1 MNTFKLNKL
10 LCKVH
15 FLYLLLFSFYVN
27 AQTIPA
33 GFNLVAYEGF
43 NYSSGSSLLN
53 ASGGTGW
60 STNWVKSYMY
70 KYLKTA
76 TIGFT
81 YTGLTTAGLKAE
93 FDNTCYSANS
103 GDCNDIASLGRSF
116 PLQNEGVVYFQ
127 FISVFEAAPGGGTP
141 TIRFYNG
148 GTQTGGIGSS
158 SGSNMSILAAS
169 LANLSSTSSSL
180 SAQNLVLVRIDYNLN
195 KTDMWINPDLST
207 FDYSNPTSPSATAT
221 SFAPDFDRIDVFLR
235 SGSIDEIAI
244 FSKTSAPTGI
254 SGTTSICNGAST
266 TLMASGGST
275 ASNVV
280 DVWYAGACGDE
291 AFHQGWDTQPYT
303 TLATT
308 VNSNLDGIL
317 NVTSSTLDPGIAMY
331 NLGSFDPNVNKYI
344 NFRYRVTSGTAGVAQ
359 FFFLNSAI
367 TVPNG
372 GYYLD
377 KALISDNAWHTAT
390 IDMSTHANW
399 RDSNI
404 TGFRYD
410 YAVSSGVTMD
420 IDFIELA
427 ASPIE
432 GTGTSIN
439 VVPTASTNYYVKRK
453 GTNANTDCISQL
465 VTVNS
470 LPTPTFTTQPAATVA
485 IDTDVTYT
493 TETGQTNYV
502 WTFPGVINTDYSIT
516 SGGTAASN
524 SVVLKWL
531 TRGSKSITV
540 NYTNSNNCSASVAT
554 SSASTNVMIPIV
566 TKNGGTSI
574 VYSVAVNKNGNIGFG
589 NGVNVNGKITSSWGD
604 GLTAAT
610 ASISAYQIKQD
621 FPSATDGL
629 YWIKNPNIYGG
640 VPFQIY
646 ADMTTDGG
654 GWTLIMKNSN
664 NSGWDYSNAISLNT
678 SIPFTNTTDVESTI
692 TPNYSIIGWAN
703 FLKKSASGF
712 QYMID
717 AGTRRSHGGIWTA
730 NGDYSFVKQDNSQT
744 NITLNTKFG
753 TWEYYESEGIGQR
766 MPWYQEEGQCGT
778 ITTDN
783 GGGNWWGTLVSTCN
797 GWNPTPWI
805 GNGNGGTS
813 NPNPTII
820 WYWVR

>member
-43 NYSSGSSLLN
+43 DYTSNSSLLN
-53 ASGGTGW
+53 ASGGSGW
-60 STNWVKSYMY
+60 STNWIKSYQDR
-70 KYLKTA
+70 YLETG
-76 TIGFT
+76 ISGFT
-81 YTGLTTAGLKAE
+81 YTGLATTGVKAE
-93 FDNTCYSANS
+93 FSNTCASS
-103 GDCNDIASLGRSF
+103 CNEIASLGRSF
-116 PLQNEGVVYFQ
+116 PLQNDGVVYFQ
-127 FISVFEAAPGGGTP
+127 FISVFESTAGGGTP
-141 TIRFYNG
+141 TIRFFNG
-148 GTQTGGIGSS
+148 GTKTGGVGSS

-180 SAQNLVLVRIDYNLN
+180 SAQNFVVVRIDYNLN
-195 KTDMWINPDLST
+195 KTEMWINPDLST
-207 FDYSNPTSPSATAT
+207 FDYSNPTNPSAAAT
-221 SFAPDFDRIDVFLR
+221 SFAPAFDRINIFIR

-266 TLMASGGST
+266 TLTASGGST

-303 TLATT
+303 TLTTT
-308 VNSNLDGIL
+308 VNSNLGGIL
-317 NVTSSTLDPGIAMY
+317 NVTTTDTDPQISMF
-331 NLGSFDPNVNKYI
+331 NLGSFNPIVYKYI
-344 NFRYRVTSGTAGVAQ
+344 NFRYRVVSGTAGAAQ
-359 FFFLNSAI
+359 LFFLNSTDVIA
-367 TVPNG
+367 TG
-372 GYYLD
+372 SKYLA
-377 KALISDNAWHTAT
+377 KTLVSDNQWHTVSV
-390 IDMSTHANW
+390 DMSTHALW
-399 RDSNI
+399 TSGGGI
-404 TGFRYD
+404 TGIRYD
-410 YAVSSGVTMD
+410 YATANNVTMEL
-420 IDFIELA
+420 DFIELA

-432 GTGTSIN
+432 ETGTSIN
-439 VVPTASTNYYVKRK
+439 VAPTASTNYYVKRK

-493 TETGQTNYV
+493 TEADQTNYV
-502 WTFPGVINTDYSIT
+502 WIFPGVLNTDYSIT

-531 TRGSKSITV
+531 TRGSKTITI
-540 NYTNSNNCSASVAT
+540 NYTNSNNCSASAAT
-554 SSASTNVMIPIV
+554 SSSSTNVLIPIV

-621 FPSATDGL
+621 FPSAADGL
-629 YWIKNPNIYGG
+629 YWIKNSNINGG

-664 NSGWDYSNAISLNT
+664 SLGWVYGNVISLNT
-678 SIPFTNTTDVESTI
+678 SIPFTNATDVESTS
-692 TPNYSIIGWAN
+692 TSNYSIIGWADYI
-703 FLKKSASGF
+703 KKSSSGF

-717 AGTRRSHGGIWTA
+717 ATTRRSHGGIWTA

-753 TWEYYESEGIGQR
+753 DWNYVNDNGISER
-766 MPWYQEEGQCGT
+766 MPWYQNDCGA

-783 GGGNWWGTLVSTCN
+783 GGGNWWGTLISTCT
-797 GWNPTPWI
+797 GWIPSPWI
-805 GNGNGGTS
+805 ENGGGGS
-813 NPNPTII
+813 ANENPTII